1 MTEKRK
7 EKRRKKEIAIKMIR
21 KEIDEK
27 IIAEVTNLSLE
38 EIEKIKEEVG
48 NGTRIW
54 TKKIEK

>member
-1 MTEKRK
+1 
-7 EKRRKKEIAIKMIR
+7 MIR

-54 TKKIEK
+54 TKKIEKLWAIISQLYWGKLWIK

>member
-1 MTEKRK
+1 
-7 EKRRKKEIAIKMIR
+7 MIR

-48 NGTRIW
+48 NGTRI
-54 TKKIEK
+54 